1 MFGLQKVFEIYSD
14 SVYVIK
20 IRINESRMIL
30 GAENNVI
37 EEIIG
42 LTFQSVLNILIGFS
56 ITRASLI
63 DRECWNN

>member
-30 GAENNVI
+30 GGQNNVI

-63 DRECWNN
+63 DREC

>member
-30 GAENNVI
+30 GAQNNVI

-63 DRECWNN
+63 DREC

>member
-30 GAENNVI
+30 GAQNNVI

-63 DRECWNN
+63 D